1 MTFQHA
7 SQVLKRIEL
16 YLSNAFARNADL
28 LADLLERPAPVPVQ
42 AETPLNYCTLLDVK
56 FTHPT
61 IHNIVN
67 TVLLRTA

>member
-28 LADLLERPAPVPVQ
+28 LADLLERPAPVPV
-42 AETPLNYCTLLDVK
+42 
-56 FTHPT
+56 
-61 IHNIVN
+61 
-67 TVLLRTA
+67 